1 MAALP
6 DPVTALRDLF
16 RARSR
21 SRTYAGRD
29 GLTQV
34 QCIFDGQ
41 ESFLNVR
48 TYLGRKDRFRR
59 VTRATSKVQPNSLS
73 RNYLGGWN
81 VLVLEGFYKPPAPG
95 TFFNIPISI
104 AHSSLILKEVLDTTH
119 EIDAVVLTATNPADL
134 IPLRGSGWSSVG
146 SDGIDEDGEPYSRTS
161 KYQVFLSKRE
171 GDKKLLLLAMYNI
184 NNPNRPTK
192 NTRRGVTKL
201 GRSSA
206 NIPGLSGNIPPGV
219 VSHIAEFMG
228 GRR

>member
-1 MAALP
+1 MAALH

-16 RARSR
+16 RTRSR

-34 QCIFDGQ
+34 QCIFDGH

-48 TYLGRKDRFRR
+48 TYLGRKDPTRR
-59 VTRATSKVQPNSLS
+59 TPARKTRVSAKEYPHSLNRNSL
-73 RNYLGGWN
+73 GGLN

-104 AHSSLILKEVLDTTH
+104 AHSSRILKEVLDTTR
-119 EIDAVVLTATNPADL
+119 EIDAVVLTATNPNDL
-134 IPLRGSGWSSVG
+134 IPIRGRGWSSVG

-161 KYQVFLSKRE
+161 KYQVFLSK
-171 GDKKLLLLAMYNI
+171 GATDKKLLMLVMENI
-184 NNPNRPTK
+184 NSARTAK
-192 NTRRGVTKL
+192 GTRR
-201 GRSSA
+201 
-206 NIPGLSGNIPPGV
+206 IPSEVWGQ
-219 VSHIAEFMG
+219 IAAEMG